1 MAAAAIAEF
10 STLKLYRD
18 SLRLARYLGS
28 KQGNVTALEDQIRS
42 TFRAHMKETDPKK
55 IEELRTAAVRG
66 LSNYM
71 VFESQRMVKDN
82 EVGRDDSPQPN

>member
-28 KQGNVTALEDQIRS
+28 KQGNTEALQDHIRE
-42 TFRAHMKETDPKK
+42 TFRANMGETDPQK
-55 IEELRTAAVRG
+55 IEEQRTAAVRG

-71 VFESQRMVKDN
+71 VFESQRMVQDG
-82 EVGRDDSPQPN
+82 EVGRDPTPSTQ